1 MRLPGSHPGSEAAR
15 FDPFKL
21 SHRRHPV
28 MTFRPN
34 RRKGLAGHRLSN
46 RLISTY
52 CEERGSG
59 TAIAFHT
66 MERVADATA
75 RPGEE
80 RWRVTTAASLHKKV
94 LIVDDEQEVRQV
106 LRRILEK
113 EELDVDLSASA
124 DEALDRL
131 HHGAVDLVVTDLNM
145 PGKGGLELIRTLH
158 GDYPDIKVIV
168 LTACTEEDSRSEA
181 VSVGAIDYIVKPM
194 RRHDI
199 VRAVRT
205 ALGMGEGRGHGAPT
219 GQPAGGP
226 V

>member
-1 MRLPGSHPGSEAAR
+1 M
-15 FDPFKL
+15 
-21 SHRRHPV
+21 
-28 MTFRPN
+28 
-34 RRKGLAGHRLSN
+34 
-46 RLISTY
+46 
-52 CEERGSG
+52 
-59 TAIAFHT
+59 
-66 MERVADATA
+66 
-75 RPGEE
+75 
-80 RWRVTTAASLHKKV
+80 TTAASLHKKV

-113 EELDVDLSASA
+113 EELDVDLSANA

-205 ALGMGEGRGHGAPT
+205 ALGMGEGRESGTPT
-219 GQPAGGP
+219 GRPAGGP